1 MLALNTKRTMAFAS
15 RIKRLDPFIKQTIDT
30 LKPDVIVVDHVLCI
44 PAVEV
49 SGIPWVLTCSCNP
62 LFLIENNCEELTP
75 PKGSGFAKQCMTRR
89 VKYGKSLMNT
99 LCPMERNPYQNLYFN
114 PSPYLNIYPFPKELD
129 YTDVRPLPPNTYQFD
144 NFIHI
149 KNDIPF
155 EIPVPLR
162 DKPGKLVYLS
172 LGSMGAADVK
182 NMKRLVTILSKSKHR
197 FIVSKGPLQEEY
209 DLPVNMWGAATVP
222 QLQVL
227 PVVDLVITHGG
238 NNTIVE
244 TMYFGKAMI
253 VLPLFGDQYDNAE
266 RVECKGFGK
275 RLDAYQ
281 CSESELLTA
290 IDSLLNDKELE
301 KRLSK
306 ISQRI
311 QSDKSSAN
319 LPGLLE
325 NLLAHK

>member
-62 LFLIENNCEELTP
+62 LFLIESNCEELTP
-75 PKGSGFAKQCMTRR
+75 PKGSAKPLP
-89 VKYGKSLMNT
+89 KY
-99 LCPMERNPYQNLYFN
+99 LYFN

-144 NFIHI
+144 NFMHI
-149 KNDIPF
+149 KNNIPF

-172 LGSMGAADVK
+172 LGSMGAVDVK

-197 FIVSKGPLQEEY
+197 FIVSKGPLHEEY

-244 TMYFGKAMI
+244 TMYFGKPMI

-266 RVECKGFGK
+266 RVECKRFGK

-301 KRLSK
+301 ERLRK
-306 ISQRI
+306 ISHRI
-311 QSDKSSAN
+311 QSDNSSAN

-325 NLLAHK
+325 NLLADK